1 MTTVTRQDAG
11 LWTRCRDAARHQG
24 LAPAL
29 RLLGS
34 SLTPGLLPCGP
45 GGHTVADA
53 GTFAAADWLW
63 VDGTTRPRRPGDEAV
78 LSRTPLP
85 GGEVVA
91 AAVTTAPQPAGRS
104 AAERDAGSAFVLG
117 LAWVRLGLS
126 ESLRS
131 ACLDYLGRRR
141 SGDTYLLQQQ
151 LVKGT
156 VAEAVADHL
165 EVEAVLSGAGPGDL
179 SAAVLADLHAR
190 ITAADREQVRL
201 LGASGYLRD
210 GPGMP
215 CYLSELVAEVFV
227 TGEEPR

>member
-1 MTTVTRQDAG
+1 MTTVTHRDTD
-11 LWTRCRDAARHQG
+11 LWPRCQDAARQRG

-29 RLLGS
+29 RLLAS
-34 SLTPGLLPCGP
+34 ALTPGLLPCGP

-53 GTFAAADWLW
+53 RTFAEAGGLW
-63 VDGTTRPRRPGDEAV
+63 VAGATRPRRAADEAV
-78 LSRTPLP
+78 LSRTALP

-91 AAVTTAPQPAGRS
+91 ATVTTAPPARRG
-104 AAERDAGSAFVLG
+104 AAEREAGAAFVLG

-131 ACLDYLGRRR
+131 ACLGYLGRRR
-141 SGDTYLLQQQ
+141 SGDSYLLQQQ

-165 EVEAVLSGAGPGDL
+165 EVRAVLSGAGPGDL
-179 SAAVLADLHAR
+179 PAAVLADVHAR

-215 CYLSELVAEVFV
+215 CYLSELLAEVHV